1 MLLPRPRVKW
11 SNVLSDTDIGRF
23 PVQHSRNQHGCPTAR
38 LDTIASGIIGIQT
51 EAMAFRPPIHPAAAR
66 F

>member
-38 LDTIASGIIGIQT
+38 FDTVASGIQT
-51 EAMAFRPPIHPAAAR
+51 EAMAFRPPIHPAAAS